1 MDLKEWKEELKN
13 LVEVLSKND
22 DDADADDEEEEKEE
36 EEEEK
41 DVNDYNECVND
52 ATKSLRTL
60 YGEGAEK
67 KDYET
72 LLRTPFRV
80 SIPPQRIISVKKQNE
95 EEFSEEL
102 DRYIHVQDKGT
113 DRLWP
118 LIKNVEVTIP
128 RSEILPEGIIFLD
141 IPGTG
146 DFNSKRD
153 EMWKEN
159 INKCTVI
166 WIVSDI
172 ERVLGE
178 KTQDQ
183 LLEESIKAF
192 PGGMCTD
199 IALVVSKSDKIN
211 LDEYRRERKNKNIK
225 NEHDAILERNQ
236 DVKNKKEKSI
246 MQKLKR
252 KLPPDAEVLNKPK
265 LVYTVCAQE
274 FWKESPLKIL
284 SQEETEIPELRD
296 YVKMIYLKEKQK
308 LVKDYVTEAWGILRL
323 AKNAGTNSQPE
334 DLVFR
339 KIVVEELI
347 KKEIDSL
354 EKALQKC
361 SDEILQ
367 PLCRGVEQ
375 AKRRYKKTV
384 LQMLTRVDGYR
395 GYHKTLKAVFLK
407 DGIYASKKFARI
419 DFNESLAKPLYDEID
434 SIFGGIFRTQHT
446 TRSSLWSHLKIFKNE
461 VKKKI
466 LKTGKVNSL
475 PSDNSK
481 ICMFIQEVNAI
492 LEELEKWIIQ
502 KKILIYQ
509 SLSKSIQSDLKPH
522 YKAAS
527 SLRGTGSC
535 EGMKRII
542 IEGTDN
548 KVKELLF
555 ERATSKME
563 SQFHELKEYILQEL
577 KKKISTLFSLV
588 FLQQDW
594 VPVHLAELEQPEC
607 Q

>member
-1 MDLKEWKEELKN
+1 M
-13 LVEVLSKND
+13 KND
-22 DDADADDEEEEKEE
+22 NLPVKTV
-36 EEEEK
+36 K
-41 DVNDYNECVND
+41 FPFQRSLIL
-52 ATKSLRTL
+52 TK
-60 YGEGAEK
+60 
-67 KDYET
+67 
-72 LLRTPFRV
+72 
-80 SIPPQRIISVKKQNE
+80 
-95 EEFSEEL
+95 
-102 DRYIHVQDKGT
+102 
-113 DRLWP
+113 
-118 LIKNVEVTIP
+118 
-128 RSEILPEGIIFLD
+128 
-141 IPGTG
+141 
-146 DFNSKRD
+146 
-153 EMWKEN
+153 N

-481 ICMFIQEVNAI
+481 ICMFIQEVDAI

-522 YKAAS
+522 YKVYHLVSKNGQPGDWEIDFPNGTKEMTTHCLNALHRLMIAAS

-594 VPVHLAELEQPEC
+594 VPVHLAGRCPVADVSPKNNRKRHGAHPFMPLPRSTAAETGTRLIARMVTDVQLAIFANMLGVSLFLLVVLYHYVAVNNPKKQE
-607 Q
+607 